1 VSLLG
6 KALRALGGAGGA
18 MAGGL
23 LGQPAAGAVAGSSL
37 AGALSR
43 WLGAGDYSVS
53 SNSIVKSTMK
63 ASSSIPM
70 VHNSDQSVVIRH
82 REYIGQVKSSIEF
95 SIGYSLPLNPG
106 MEQTFPWLSAIA
118 ESFSEYAIKGLV
130 YHYVPTSG
138 SAISGTNNALGS
150 VMMHTSYRATEALPT
165 SKHELLNE
173 YWACESVPSEAFC
186 HPVECDPKENPFNI
200 QYVRNGE
207 LPSSESRLMYDL
219 GNTVIATSGQQAVG
233 VVLGDLWV
241 TYEVELRKPVLYTG
255 SMGGDAYILR
265 TTGGSRGSTGTG
277 GVYFPA
283 DGTVTTAGELPIQ
296 VGGGS
301 GRHITIPAG
310 VAGVFWVTFVVGSD
324 GGLTNANFAADS
336 VLSNLT
342 YAYTAGG
349 DPENGTTQTTST
361 VTRNVF
367 LTLVVAKT
375 KKEEPATIEFC
386 PLDFTAGSTDYTTL
400 RIARTSL

>member
-1 VSLLG
+1 
-6 KALRALGGAGGA
+6 
-18 MAGGL
+18 
-23 LGQPAAGAVAGSSL
+23 
-37 AGALSR
+37 
-43 WLGAGDYSVS
+43 
-53 SNSIVKSTMK
+53 
-63 ASSSIPM
+63 
-70 VHNSDQSVVIRH
+70 
-82 REYIGQVKSSIEF
+82 
-95 SIGYSLPLNPG
+95 

-118 ESFSEYAIKGLV
+118 ESFSEYTIKGLV

-138 SAISGTNNALGS
+138 SAIAGTNNALGS

-219 GNTVIATSGQQAVG
+219 GNTVIATSGQQTTG

-255 SMGGDAYILR
+255 TAGGDAFIYH
-265 TTGGSRGSTGTG
+265 TVGGSRGGSGAG

-283 DGTVTTAGELPIQ
+283 DGSVTTAGELPIQ
-296 VGGGS
+296 ASGGS
-301 GRHITIPAG
+301 GRLVTIPAG
-310 VAGVFWVTFVVGSD
+310 LAGVFWVTFMVGSNA
-324 GGLTNANFAADS
+324 GLTNATFS
-336 VLSNLT
+336 PSSTLTNLT
-342 YAYTAGG
+342 YAYPGIGG
-349 DPENGTTQTTST
+349 PEDATDQTTST
-361 VTRNVF
+361 DTREVL

-375 KKEEPATIEFC
+375 VKEVAATIELSELTFS
-386 PLDFTAGSTDYTTL
+386 AGTTQYSTL